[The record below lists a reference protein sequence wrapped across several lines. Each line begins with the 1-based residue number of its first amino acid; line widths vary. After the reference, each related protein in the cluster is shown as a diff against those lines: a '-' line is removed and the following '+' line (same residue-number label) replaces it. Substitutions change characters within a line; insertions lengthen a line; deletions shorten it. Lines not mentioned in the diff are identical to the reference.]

1 MHLLHGLAAHFPRL
15 WVVGSKIA
23 MLLDKIN
30 DGQIMHVGLNT
41 WPLRAPL
48 RARMGPQSL
57 CKYVRLPTKPC
68 ARHGPTKKASVV
80 RS

>member
-15 WVVGSKIA
+15 WVCGSKIA

-41 WPLRAPL
+41 WPL